1 MTLRTLLP
9 LSLAA
14 ACTFAPGPAFARPPL
29 PLPATAPATAPA
41 PPRLVTLQ
49 QPTPG
54 RWHGELAAAAE
65 VVRFQLLQAVPAT
78 PGRRLVLLV
87 PILAGGDE
95 LMAQVARR
103 LCARGFDVAFCE
115 RAGSAMQPPQ
125 RGPELQ
131 ELFRRTVLH
140 QRLLLRWLAAEENAP
155 AATFVLGISMGG
167 IVSTVLAALEP
178 SLDGVA
184 VCLSGGDL
192 GDLVQH
198 SSEGRVQRWRRWR
211 RHHDGIGDDQLRWE
225 FARQPYEPLAYA
237 PAVPTAKVLFV
248 SAEFDTVVPR
258 RNQDLLW
265 EALGRP
271 ARYRVP
277 FGHYTA
283 ALAIDTILAAA
294 ADHFDRRRP
303 DLRP

>member
-14 ACTFAPGPAFARPPL
+14 ACTFAPPPAFARPPL
-29 PLPATAPATAPA
+29 PLPATARAAA
-41 PPRLVTLQ
+41 VALPRLVALA

-54 RWHGELAAAAE
+54 RWCGELADGGE
-65 VVRFQLLQAVPAT
+65 VVRFQLLQADPAR

-103 LCARGFDVAFCE
+103 LGARGFDVAFCE
-115 RAGSAMQPPQ
+115 RAGSALQPPQ
-125 RGPELQ
+125 RGEEIEQ
-131 ELFRRTVLH
+131 LFHRTVLH
-140 QRLLLRWLAAEENAP
+140 QRLLLRWLAARTPAP

-178 SLDGVA
+178 ALDGVA

-211 RHHDGIGDDQLRWE
+211 LRHDGIGDDQLRRE
-225 FARQPYEPLAYA
+225 FAAQPYEPLSFA

-271 ARYRVP
+271 ARYQVP

-294 ADHFDRRRP
+294 ADHFDHRRP
-303 DLRP
+303 DLVP